1 MLQIRNGLSFHLHNH
16 GNLRRQKN
24 SSPSVSIPTMRNS
37 IYLQHFRET
46 RNWYRHELT
55 IDSNGSR
62 RSTHKRKLH
71 CMVLDTRMHPF
82 HSKQELPS
90 KKSKL
95 DWDTPVQNYF
105 GYPRSG
111 HAIQEAGSS
120 PEIGQLYW
128 LLTQRLQVRLQVPI
142 SVYAYAL
149 QTLLHQA
156 LQVKNIFIPQNLPF
170 DNWSGDWAQL
180 HIPSE
185 ALS

>member
-24 SSPSVSIPTMRNS
+24 SSPSVSIPTTRNS

-55 IDSNGSR
+55 IGSNGSR

-82 HSKQELPS
+82 YSKQELPS

-105 GYPRSG
+105 GYPRSC

-120 PEIGQLYW
+120 PEICQLYW
-128 LLTQRLQVRLQVPI
+128 PVTGCPHFCPHFTFLIKFKIQQSLPYQGF
-142 SVYAYAL
+142 S
-149 QTLLHQA
+149 
-156 LQVKNIFIPQNLPF
+156 NLYHPYPTE
-170 DNWSGDWAQL
+170 
-180 HIPSE
+180 PSIW
-185 ALS
+185 